1 MNNPEFRQTLH
12 NFSHNLETANQTAQ
26 ENIYTFTQLY
36 IDPCLAGLKSCLYD
50 CTAPC
55 FPDRENNLRRR
66 RGRSGGRA
74 EYNFNFYDAWDND
87 EDEPNDTRLAWGDD
101 ELDSLLAGRGSPP
114 SQPSRQRAMSYGSR
128 SRRKPTGIQPDS
140 DQDPTIIPG
149 SSYLGFLERLPWKIG
164 SRKLRYRP
172 SAADLQEHP
181 GGHRDRIEESAPLLE
196 ENEEVDGKWKKTH
209 GRQRSDTATSRS
221 TAGSRSSRGD
231 LIMSDEEDDAVPLD
245 DEFAVALSRRMT
257 NQGLNDDQTSGKAKA
272 LGPKRPGGSRR
283 NTRTPS
289 SRSIKSPNSKNAKA
303 QRSPSQKSL
312 VLISPAPVE
321 DASQASTLLDLKQ
334 QEEQV
339 ERAEEAE
346 IIQKRQAAHRLAL
359 ERGLESTQPSIE
371 VEDDDQIPDI
381 GPIHSPTQDPPPDVG
396 ASLDP
401 VLSEHRSGASDRR
414 RLSEGPDEEAP

>member
-55 FPDRENNLRRR
+55 FPNRENNLRRR

-74 EYNFNFYDAWDND
+74 EFNFNFYDAWDDD
-87 EDEPNDTRLAWGDD
+87 EDETDDARLAWGND
-101 ELDSLLAGRGSPP
+101 ELDSLLAGRGA
-114 SQPSRQRAMSYGSR
+114 QPSRQRAMSYGSR
-128 SRRKPTGIQPDS
+128 GRRKPTGTQPDP

-164 SRKLRYRP
+164 SRKLRYKP

-181 GGHRDRIEESAPLLE
+181 GAHRARTAESAPLLE

-245 DEFAVALSRRMT
+245 DEFAVSLSRRIT
-257 NQGLNDDQTSGKAKA
+257 NQGMNDDQGSGKSKA
-272 LGPKRPGGSRR
+272 AGGKRPGASRR

-289 SRSIKSPNSKNAKA
+289 SKSIKSPNSKNAKG
-303 QRSPSQKSL
+303 QESPSQRSL
-312 VLISPAPVE
+312 VLVSPAPV
-321 DASQASTLLDLKQ
+321 DDGTPTSTLLDLKQ
-334 QEEQV
+334 QEEQA
-339 ERAEEAE
+339 EQAEEAA
-346 IIQKRQAAHRLAL
+346 IVQKRQAAHRLAL
-359 ERGLESTQPSIE
+359 ERGLKSTQQRTE
-371 VEDDDQIPDI
+371 MEDSDQTTGIDFM
-381 GPIHSPTQDPPPDVG
+381 STPTQDPFPDIDT
-396 ASLDP
+396 SLDS
-401 VLSEHRSGASDRR
+401 VLGEHEADPSDRR
-414 RLSEGPDEEAP
+414 SLGEREEGEEGP

>member
-55 FPDRENNLRRR
+55 FPNRENNLRRR

-74 EYNFNFYDAWDND
+74 EFNFNFYDAWDDD
-87 EDEPNDTRLAWGDD
+87 EDETDDARLAWGND
-101 ELDSLLAGRGSPP
+101 ELDSLLAGRGA
-114 SQPSRQRAMSYGSR
+114 QPSRQRAMSYGSR
-128 SRRKPTGIQPDS
+128 GRRKPTGIQPDP

-149 SSYLGFLERLPWKIG
+149 SSYLGFLERLPWQIG
-164 SRKLRYRP
+164 SRKLRYKP

-181 GGHRDRIEESAPLLE
+181 GAHRVRTEESAPLLE

-221 TAGSRSSRGD
+221 TTGSRSSRGD

-245 DEFAVALSRRMT
+245 DEFAVSLSRRIT
-257 NQGLNDDQTSGKAKA
+257 NQGMNDDQGSGKSKA
-272 LGPKRPGGSRR
+272 AGGKRPGASRR

-289 SRSIKSPNSKNAKA
+289 SKSIKSPNSKTAKG
-303 QRSPSQKSL
+303 QESPSQRSL
-312 VLISPAPVE
+312 VLVSPAPVE
-321 DASQASTLLDLKQ
+321 DGNPPSTLLDLKQ
-334 QEEQV
+334 QEEQA
-339 ERAEEAE
+339 EQAEEAA
-346 IIQKRQAAHRLAL
+346 IIQKRQAARRLAL
-359 ERGLESTQPSIE
+359 ERGLESTEQRTE
-371 VEDDDQIPDI
+371 VEDNDQTTGINSI
-381 GPIHSPTQDPPPDVG
+381 STPTQDPFPDIDT
-396 ASLDP
+396 SLDS
-401 VLSEHRSGASDRR
+401 VLGEPEADPSDRPSIGER
-414 RLSEGPDEEAP
+414 EEGEEAP